1 MNNTAI
7 LDIVREGFE
16 EQKGIKILSLFF
28 SEEKRIEGIYII
40 PPEQSLSFVK
50 LPLLD
55 MFTEFEGYKIFLIEL
70 GEILRYS
77 YKMGSLFHFNQLLV
91 SSEINYVN
99 NSFDKIINFCKEH
112 PPLLLIK
119 TNLIEWIEKTDEID
133 EIKMLTFLQQC
144 EYFNKIDKLDYNK
157 NLSVENIGS
166 INNQMNYVKQQ
177 LKEKKYNKISE
188 LVINE
193 IDKLFIQTQIDLYI
207 TDDKKI
213 YKNV

>member
-119 TNLIEWIEKTDEID
+119 TNLIKWIEEID
-133 EIKMLTFLQQC
+133 EIDRVIFDELCKGIIKPSSKD
-144 EYFNKIDKLDYNK
+144 YFVN
-157 NLSVENIGS
+157 
-166 INNQMNYVKQQ
+166 
-177 LKEKKYNKISE
+177 
-188 LVINE
+188 VINKMVEKHNIQGIIFGCTE
-193 IDKLFIQTQIDLYI
+193 IEMLVKKEDLNIPIFDTTQSHIDYI
-207 TDDKKI
+207 VDYSLERI
-213 YKNV
+213 S

>member
-1 MNNTAI
+1 MNNSAI

-40 PPEQSLSFVK
+40 PPDQSLSFTH

-55 MFTEFEGYKIFLIEL
+55 MYTEFEDYKIFLLEL
-70 GEILRYS
+70 GEVLRYS
-77 YKMGSLFHFNQLLV
+77 YKMGSLFHFNQLLI

-99 NSFDKIINFCKEH
+99 SCFDKIVSVCKKH
-112 PPLLLIK
+112 PPLLLMK
-119 TNLIEWIEKTDEID
+119 TSLLEWIKQIDEID
-133 EIKMLTFLQQC
+133 EKTVKTFLQQC
-144 EYFNKIDKLDYNK
+144 EFFNKIDKLDYNK
-157 NLSVENIGS
+157 DLSAENIGN
-166 INNQMNYVKQQ
+166 INNQINHVKQQ
-177 LKEKKYNKISE
+177 LKEKKYNKTSE
-188 LVINE
+188 LIISE
-193 IDKLFIQTQIDLYI
+193 IDKLFIQMQIDLYT